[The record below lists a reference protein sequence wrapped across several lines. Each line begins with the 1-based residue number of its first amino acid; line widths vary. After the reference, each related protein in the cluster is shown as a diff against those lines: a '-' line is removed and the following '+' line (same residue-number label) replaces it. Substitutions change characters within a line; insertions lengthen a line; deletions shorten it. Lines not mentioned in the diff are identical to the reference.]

1 MVFWGCVFFAYAP
14 PVWISTSS
22 STQVQLFSS
31 ASPKIPTI
39 PCESQPPI
47 LNSNASTDNSL
58 HTWVPTLP
66 SEDFILPSTSD
77 RVENLST
84 EISHPS
90 LCLILHLPHPLV
102 NHFFQKL

>member
-1 MVFWGCVFFAYAP
+1 M
-14 PVWISTSS
+14 PVVSTSSS
-22 STQVQLFSS
+22 STQVQLFPS
-31 ASPKIPTI
+31 ASPIIPTI

-58 HTWVPTLP
+58 HTSVPTLP

-84 EISHPS
+84 EIQPHLS
-90 LCLILHLPHPLV
+90 LCLILHLPHPLFY
-102 NHFFQKL
+102 HLFQKL